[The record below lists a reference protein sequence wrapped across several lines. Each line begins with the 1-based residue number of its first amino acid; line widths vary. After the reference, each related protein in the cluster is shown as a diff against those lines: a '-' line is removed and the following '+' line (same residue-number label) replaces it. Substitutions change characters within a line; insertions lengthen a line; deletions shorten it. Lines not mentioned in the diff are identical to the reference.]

1 MIDANPSP
9 TVLIVE
15 NEAMIRMTAIDAL
28 VESGLT
34 VLEAGGAAD
43 ALLLLG
49 RHPEIVLLVTDI
61 DMPGQMDGL
70 DLAVQAVRDRPGLRL
85 ILSSGRGGF
94 AGRTVPREGK
104 CLAKPYY
111 VDKLV
116 TLVHQELLITEH

>member
-1 MIDANPSP
+1 MIHANPSP

-34 VLEAGGAAD
+34 VLEAGDAAD

-49 RHPEIVLLVTDI
+49 RHPEIVLLFTDI

-94 AGRTVPREGK
+94 EGRMVPREGK
-104 CLAKPYY
+104 YLAKPYY

-116 TLVHQELLITEH
+116 TLVHQELSLTEH